1 MAEDNKRTAAA
12 KRQRV
17 QMLKKCIILSAVA
30 VIMLPIAL
38 CFILLDR
45 IQNTDKTLN
54 DLMIQVETLT
64 GIVGEQRQQLE
75 ELKGLTTV
83 SSENRG
89 FAGSDYGEYGQ
100 PGQESGPA
108 SDGEAD
114 LQSGSDEDI
123 NGRTGAANGPEEAG
137 EPKEE
142 ITAAHK
148 VYLTFDDGPSKYTE
162 EILDILDEYDV
173 KATFFVLGKEN
184 EHSVEMI
191 REIAERGHTLGMHSY
206 SHKYADVYRSVDD
219 FSADFYRIYSYI
231 LENTGIQST
240 YYRFPGGSSNTVSDI
255 DMHVFA
261 DFLAEHEIEYYD
273 WNVSSGDGGSVLLD
287 VDTLVRNSTQDIE
300 KHGTSIILMHDAASR
315 PTTVEALPQ
324 IIENILAM
332 EDTVILPITEDTTP
346 IHHIH

>member
-1 MAEDNKRTAAA
+1 MDKEQGLQGDVR
-12 KRQRV
+12 RRRV
-17 QMLKKCIILSAVA
+17 QRLKKMIVLFVLVWMLLPVGLSIVLF
-30 VIMLPIAL
+30 VRLGAL
-38 CFILLDR
+38 NGQLAETQGYLRRVEETMARQEQDAGEEPETAQLDR
-45 IQNTDKTLN
+45 KEVIVTAPVAGADGQDKDVTA
-54 DLMIQVETLT
+54 VE
-64 GIVGEQRQQLE
+64 
-75 ELKGLTTV
+75 
-83 SSENRG
+83 
-89 FAGSDYGEYGQ
+89 
-100 PGQESGPA
+100 
-108 SDGEAD
+108 
-114 LQSGSDEDI
+114 
-123 NGRTGAANGPEEAG
+123 PE
-137 EPKEE
+137 
-142 ITAAHK
+142 AAHK

-184 EHSVEMI
+184 EHSIEMI

-206 SHKYADVYRSVDD
+206 SHRYADVYRSVDD
-219 FSADFYRIYSYI
+219 FSADFYRIYAYI

-240 YYRFPGGSSNTVSDI
+240 CYRFPGGSSNTVSDL

-273 WNVSSGDGGSVLLD
+273 WNLSSGDGGSVLLD

-300 KHGTSIILMHDAASR
+300 KHETSIILMHDAASR

>member
-1 MAEDNKRTAAA
+1 MDKEQGLQGDVR
-12 KRQRV
+12 RRRV
-17 QMLKKCIILSAVA
+17 QRLKKMIVLFVLVWMLLPVGLSIVLF
-30 VIMLPIAL
+30 VRLGAL
-38 CFILLDR
+38 NGQLAETQGYLRRVEETMARQEQDAGEEPETAQLDR
-45 IQNTDKTLN
+45 KEVIVTAPVAGADGQDKDVTA
-54 DLMIQVETLT
+54 VE
-64 GIVGEQRQQLE
+64 
-75 ELKGLTTV
+75 
-83 SSENRG
+83 
-89 FAGSDYGEYGQ
+89 
-100 PGQESGPA
+100 
-108 SDGEAD
+108 
-114 LQSGSDEDI
+114 
-123 NGRTGAANGPEEAG
+123 PE
-137 EPKEE
+137 
-142 ITAAHK
+142 AAHK

-162 EILDILDEYDV
+162 EILDILDDLLESLVGDILDEYDV

-184 EHSVEMI
+184 EHSIEMI

-219 FSADFYRIYSYI
+219 FSADFYRIYAYI

-240 YYRFPGGSSNTVSDI
+240 CYRFPGGSSNTVSDL

-261 DFLAEHEIEYYD
+261 DFLAEQEIEYYD
-273 WNVSSGDGGSVLLD
+273 WNLSSGDGGSVLLD

-300 KHGTSIILMHDAASR
+300 KHETSIILMHDAASR

>member
-1 MAEDNKRTAAA
+1 MDKEQGLQGDVR
-12 KRQRV
+12 RRRV
-17 QMLKKCIILSAVA
+17 QRLKKMIVLFVLVWMLLPVGLSIVLF
-30 VIMLPIAL
+30 VRLGAL
-38 CFILLDR
+38 NGQLAETQGYLRRVEETMARQEQDAGEEPETAQLDR
-45 IQNTDKTLN
+45 KEVIVTAPVAGADGQDKDVTA
-54 DLMIQVETLT
+54 VE
-64 GIVGEQRQQLE
+64 
-75 ELKGLTTV
+75 
-83 SSENRG
+83 
-89 FAGSDYGEYGQ
+89 
-100 PGQESGPA
+100 
-108 SDGEAD
+108 
-114 LQSGSDEDI
+114 
-123 NGRTGAANGPEEAG
+123 PE
-137 EPKEE
+137 
-142 ITAAHK
+142 AAHK

-162 EILDILDEYDV
+162 EILDILDEYNV

-184 EHSVEMI
+184 EHSIEMI

-219 FSADFYRIYSYI
+219 FSADFYRIYAYI

-240 YYRFPGGSSNTVSDI
+240 CYRFPGGSSNTVSDL

-261 DFLAEHEIEYYD
+261 DFLAEQEIEYYD
-273 WNVSSGDGGSVLLD
+273 WNLSSGDGGSVLLD

-300 KHGTSIILMHDAASR
+300 KHETSIILMHDAASR

>member
-1 MAEDNKRTAAA
+1 MDKEQGLQGDVR
-12 KRQRV
+12 RRRV
-17 QMLKKCIILSAVA
+17 QRLKKMIVLFVLVWMLLPVGLSIVLF
-30 VIMLPIAL
+30 VRLGAL
-38 CFILLDR
+38 NGQLAETQGYLRRVEETMARQEQDAGEEPETAQLDR
-45 IQNTDKTLN
+45 KEVIVTAPVAGADGQDKDVTA
-54 DLMIQVETLT
+54 VE
-64 GIVGEQRQQLE
+64 
-75 ELKGLTTV
+75 
-83 SSENRG
+83 
-89 FAGSDYGEYGQ
+89 
-100 PGQESGPA
+100 
-108 SDGEAD
+108 
-114 LQSGSDEDI
+114 
-123 NGRTGAANGPEEAG
+123 PE
-137 EPKEE
+137 
-142 ITAAHK
+142 AAHK

-184 EHSVEMI
+184 EHSIEMI

-219 FSADFYRIYSYI
+219 FSADFYRIYAYI

-240 YYRFPGGSSNTVSDI
+240 CYRFPGGSSNTVSDL

-261 DFLAEHEIEYYD
+261 DFLAEQEIEYYD
-273 WNVSSGDGGSVLLD
+273 WNLSSGDGGSVLLD

-300 KHGTSIILMHDAASR
+300 KHETSIILMHDAASR

>member
-1 MAEDNKRTAAA
+1 MDKEQGLQGDVR
-12 KRQRV
+12 RRRV
-17 QMLKKCIILSAVA
+17 QRLKKMIVLFVLVWMLLPVGLSIVLF
-30 VIMLPIAL
+30 VRLGAL
-38 CFILLDR
+38 NGQLAETQGYLRRVEETMARQEQDAGEEPETAQLDR
-45 IQNTDKTLN
+45 KEVIVTAPVAGADGQDKDVTA
-54 DLMIQVETLT
+54 VE
-64 GIVGEQRQQLE
+64 
-75 ELKGLTTV
+75 
-83 SSENRG
+83 
-89 FAGSDYGEYGQ
+89 
-100 PGQESGPA
+100 
-108 SDGEAD
+108 
-114 LQSGSDEDI
+114 
-123 NGRTGAANGPEEAG
+123 PE
-137 EPKEE
+137 
-142 ITAAHK
+142 AAHK

-184 EHSVEMI
+184 EHSIEMI

-206 SHKYADVYRSVDD
+206 SHRYADVYRSVDD
-219 FSADFYRIYSYI
+219 FSADFYRIYAYI

-240 YYRFPGGSSNTVSDI
+240 CYRFPGGSSNTVSDL

-261 DFLAEHEIEYYD
+261 DFLAEQEIEYYD
-273 WNVSSGDGGSVLLD
+273 WNLSSGDGGSVLLD

-300 KHGTSIILMHDAASR
+300 KHETSIILMHDAASR